1 MISEIEGEKRFS
13 LLGFWP
19 PIISHF
25 MIAFGP
31 KLPIRR
37 KRGPHETY
45 QKIIRSFH
53 QNQDC
58 AKIKAGT
65 LSINQAAR
73 DLQVAPSVIS
83 YWINQFTEEKLEL
96 KPSER
101 EKKLEEENREL
112 KERLGNLYNIVE
124 NLKKVADSKQRMK
137 SADSS
142 VITEKNLHLF
152 LKDVKSLDSH

>member
-1 MISEIEGEKRFS
+1 MKRT
-13 LLGFWP
+13 
-19 PIISHF
+19 
-25 MIAFGP
+25 
-31 KLPIRR
+31 R
-37 KRGPHETY
+37 
-45 QKIIRSFH
+45 RSF
-53 QNQDC
+53 DLSTKTKTV

-83 YWINQFTEEKLEL
+83 YWINQFTEGKLEPR
-96 KPSER
+96 PSKR

-137 SADSS
+137 NADSC

-152 LKDVKSLDSH
+152 LKDAKSSDSH

>member
-1 MISEIEGEKRFS
+1 MKRT
-13 LLGFWP
+13 
-19 PIISHF
+19 
-25 MIAFGP
+25 
-31 KLPIRR
+31 R
-37 KRGPHETY
+37 
-45 QKIIRSFH
+45 RSF
-53 QNQDC
+53 DLSTKTKTV

-83 YWINQFTEEKLEL
+83 YWINQFAEGKLESR
-96 KPSER
+96 PSKR

-124 NLKKVADSKQRMK
+124 NLKKMADSKQRMK
-137 SADSS
+137 SADSC

-152 LKDVKSLDSH
+152 LKDAKSSDSH